1 MTKRSLFT
9 LFLALG
15 FIGLIGLLFPSLGSA
30 ATPYAEDL
38 QTGSMQTAKTVL
50 GNGRVSREKSLSW
63 QAQGGRVQWSPGP
76 AGAMVQEGVLRV
88 QSKSWL
94 ARGKGVPK
102 RLGRDGERPP
112 KLKKTYKRKFRLLQ
126 PEAILLKDLTTGEI
140 LFQQHARKMMPP
152 ASLTKIMSAIVV
164 LEEGNLDD
172 PVTISR
178 RAASA
183 ARIKLFLKAGQV
195 YPLRGLL
202 EAMLIRSANDACLAA
217 AEHVAGTED
226 AFVAKMN
233 AKARE
238 LDLTQT
244 HFRNACG
251 FDMDQHYSTAEELAY
266 LTEYAMKYE
275 AFATIVKEPVAMLRQ
290 VDQSKRLLAHNT
302 NRLLGMIDGVVGVK
316 TGYTRAAGRCL
327 ITIVRRNDKELLLV
341 LLNSRRRWNT
351 ALALI
356 EQAFGDRA
364 VQTISSQ

>member
-15 FIGLIGLLFPSLGSA
+15 FIGLLFPSLGSA

-63 QAQGGRVQWSPGP
+63 QARGGRVQWSPGQ
-76 AGAMVQEGVLRV
+76 AGAMVEGVV
-88 QSKSWL
+88 L
-94 ARGKGVPK
+94 ATPGRAGAMGKGVIVA
-102 RLGRDGERPP
+102 RLGRDSERPP
-112 KLKKTYKRKFRLLQ
+112 KLKNTYKRKFRLLQ
-126 PEAILLKDLTTGEI
+126 PEAIFLKDLTTGQI

-251 FDMDQHYSTAEELAY
+251 FDMDQHYSTAEELAS